1 MLTVPTPRSASTLD
15 TSDLLALWD
24 QCVPLPSPAARA
36 RAVVAA
42 VGDRSASR
50 LTVGEANVVLLQFYA
65 RLAGPVMAGVAE
77 CPTCG
82 AELELEIDATT
93 LAAAGGPPMTQ
104 VTVDAGGRH
113 LVVDVPTID
122 DLAGGPGS
130 GDDLLRWCVVT
141 DEDGILDGPAAGANG
156 VDDWRSA
163 IGDAVAAAD
172 PMAEI
177 ALTLTCPGCAASW
190 DETLDPAAFVWA
202 ELDAEVRRV
211 ASEVLALSRAY
222 GWSEAAITSLT
233 PWRRRLYLEAAGA

>member
-1 MLTVPTPRSASTLD
+1 MLTVPTPKSASTLD

-50 LTVGEANVVLLQFYA
+50 LTVGEANVVLLEFYG

-93 LAAAGGPPMTQ
+93 LA
-104 VTVDAGGRH
+104 
-113 LVVDVPTID
+113 
-122 DLAGGPGS
+122 
-130 GDDLLRWCVVT
+130 
-141 DEDGILDGPAAGANG
+141 AAGANG